1 MILLITA
8 LVVGGRALM
17 CAHCGGPGM
26 IPCNSGPSLKKE
38 CPHEKGSVVS
48 SCYVGVEEDTGL
60 LVRDCLVLSSKDT
73 AIRETMRST
82 NDVAKLIT
90 QKSVQRAFNFEWDQ
104 HDNGAATIK
113 FNKRGQTELRSFLT
127 SKSMCVNLCK
137 GNMCNQ
143 KLAAPQCDEKKL
155 RRKRD
160 LFLKYE
166 SLGEWVPSLLE
177 NEIKKYYTK
186 SELDRMSKKAQS
198 LVLNSVVDTLDAT
211 TEFMLSK
218 LAHRANEYKNLDR
231 VHITCKSLSFNF
243 EAKIILCFM

>member
-127 SKSMCVNLCK
+127 SKSMCVKLCK

-143 KLAAPQCDEKKL
+143 KLAAPECDEKKL
-155 RRKRD
+155 RKKRD

-166 SLGEWVPSLLE
+166 SLGEWVQSLLE
-177 NEIKKYYTK
+177 KEIQKYF
-186 SELDRMSKKAQS
+186 SNFDSLSKKDQS
-198 LVLNSVVDTLDAT
+198 KAINTALKNVDAT
-211 TEFMLSK
+211 DEFMLSK
-218 LAHRANEYKNLDR
+218 LAHRANKEKNLDR

-243 EAKIILCFM
+243 EAKIILYFM